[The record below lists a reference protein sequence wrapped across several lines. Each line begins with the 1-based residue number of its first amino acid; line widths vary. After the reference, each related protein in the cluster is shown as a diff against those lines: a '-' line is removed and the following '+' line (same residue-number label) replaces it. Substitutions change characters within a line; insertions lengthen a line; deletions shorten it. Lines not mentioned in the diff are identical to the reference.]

1 MNVVDAPNK
10 VTSGRP
16 LSPVGIVVHHTASN
30 AKADPDAVIAMC
42 VRGVNKVPGPL
53 YNYLIKRDG
62 TISKLTA
69 ENVKANHAGRGLQ
82 SVLTRMQKNLPV
94 MGNATGPGKISA
106 NGRLIGVS
114 IINDGLG
121 QDVPEAQMDALV
133 DLCAFLCDGHNW
145 NPDVAVVGHKEWTSR
160 KVDPSFSMP
169 DLRAMIRRRMITDI
183 PTMELPKEPEDGLV
197 PYQGVLKKGS
207 RSNAVRFVQA
217 CVGAQQDGIF
227 GRATQAKVM
236 RWQRA
241 FGLKPDG
248 IVGPATW
255 EAMKIKRTDIV
266 HPAFY

>member
-1 MNVVDAPNK
+1 M
-10 VTSGRP
+10 
-16 LSPVGIVVHHTASN
+16 SPVGIVVHHTASN

-62 TISKLTA
+62 TIVTLTT
-69 ENVKANHAGRGLQ
+69 ENVKANHAGRGMQ
-82 SVLTRMQKNLPV
+82 TVLTRMQKNLPV
-94 MGNATGPGKISA
+94 TGNATGPGKISA

-133 DLCAFLCDGHNW
+133 ALCAFLCDGHNW
-145 NPDVAVVGHKEWTSR
+145 NPDVAVAGHKEWTSR

-169 DLRAMIRRRMITDI
+169 DLRALIRRRMVSDT
-183 PTMELPKEPEDGLV
+183 PTMVLPKEPEDGLV
-197 PYQGVLKKGS
+197 SYPGLLKKGS
-207 RSNAVRFVQA
+207 RSHAVRFVQA

-227 GRATQAKVM
+227 GRVTQAKVI